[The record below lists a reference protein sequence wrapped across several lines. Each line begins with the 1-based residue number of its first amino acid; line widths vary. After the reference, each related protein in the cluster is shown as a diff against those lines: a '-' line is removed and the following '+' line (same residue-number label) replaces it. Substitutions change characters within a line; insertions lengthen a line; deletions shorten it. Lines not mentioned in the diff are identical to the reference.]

1 MNIQDYFDCD
11 EYMCTGVD
19 PTGGCLG
26 PDFDPETG
34 KYLYEIEEEETA
46 ASREMNTED
55 WWILSGAVWSA
66 VVGSEKF
73 NETVTNER
81 SMNTSSLPELPV
93 LEYKGYRGPLEWNRK
108 DNNRIY
114 GVDDRP

>member
-1 MNIQDYFDCD
+1 M
-11 EYMCTGVD
+11 
-19 PTGGCLG
+19 
-26 PDFDPETG
+26 
-34 KYLYEIEEEETA
+34 
-46 ASREMNTED
+46 
-55 WWILSGAVWSA
+55 
-66 VVGSEKF
+66 VGSEKF